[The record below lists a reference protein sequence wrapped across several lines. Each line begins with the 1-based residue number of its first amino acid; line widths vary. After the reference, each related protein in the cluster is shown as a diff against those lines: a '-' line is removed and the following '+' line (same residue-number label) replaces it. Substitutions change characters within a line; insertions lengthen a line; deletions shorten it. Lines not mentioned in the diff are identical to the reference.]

1 MSIDVFRAH
10 GILYVIEFYV
20 QLYIYIYVYVHVHV
34 HVYVYVYVTYVCVC
48 VCLMVFINQLKT
60 ARAPPLY
67 FAGWVEATVE
77 PANQQGL
84 VSRSSRLAGKLHAP
98 TSSSEPYRFHEI
110 LLVAILIE
118 TMQPSWLAV
127 WVTSQAQKIWMLIPG
142 AFMAGPC
149 RLWGYHFAFLD
160 YYRRYCEV
168 KTEVGSTF
176 MDSWVAFL
184 KAWNPRA
191 FRVSQFWCI
200 LWGPMPW
207 NL

>member
-1 MSIDVFRAH
+1 MTIDVFRAH
-10 GILYVIEFYV
+10 GLLYVIEFYV
-20 QLYIYIYVYVHVHV
+20 QLYIHIYIYV
-34 HVYVYVYVTYVCVC
+34 CVS
-48 VCLMVFINQLKT
+48 LMGFINQLKT

-84 VSRSSRLAGKLHAP
+84 VSRWSRLAGKLHAP

-200 LWGPMPW
+200 LWGHAMKPLGMDSSCSCCGWCNWGP
-207 NL
+207 